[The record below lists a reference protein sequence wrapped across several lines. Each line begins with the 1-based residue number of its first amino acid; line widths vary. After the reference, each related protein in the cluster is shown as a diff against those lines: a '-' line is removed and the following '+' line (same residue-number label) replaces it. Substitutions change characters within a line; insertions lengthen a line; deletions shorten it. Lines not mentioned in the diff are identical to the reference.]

1 MVRIIWISNWS
12 FRFFRLNGKYPKSP
26 HVPKLKDMNIQAL
39 VLWSAIP
46 GFFGISLTRVQIF
59 PSVSE
64 LLRKEQFKATLTVK
78 AKQEG

>member
-1 MVRIIWISNWS
+1 MARTIWFSNWN
-12 FRFFRLNGKYPKSP
+12 FLFFRLNGKYPKSP
-26 HVPKLKDMNIQAL
+26 HVPKLKDMNMQAL
-39 VLWSAIP
+39 VLRSAIP
-46 GFFGISLTRVQIF
+46 VFFGISLTRERIF